1 MDMDIKLSSS
11 PAITDIL
18 QSTPFENVKEPT
30 FHPCFKQYS
39 DLCSS
44 SLIAVICSK
53 CRKKTKKKK
62 KLYSTK
68 IFCTPDH

>member
-62 KLYSTK
+62 LYSTK